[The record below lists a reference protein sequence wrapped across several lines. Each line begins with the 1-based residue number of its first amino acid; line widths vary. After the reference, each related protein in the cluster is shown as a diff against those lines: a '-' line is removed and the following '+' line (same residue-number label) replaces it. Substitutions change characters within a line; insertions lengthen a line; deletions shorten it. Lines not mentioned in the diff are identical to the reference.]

1 MSGSHDLTQRRAR
14 VRSSY
19 TEWDVT
25 SLNYTDRVDG
35 LLPLHG
41 QVQQAP
47 TFSTAELAIAV
58 GIGYRVRVTNT
69 GKRPG
74 SYVALA
80 FVSPPNATTDGL
92 SYQTVAPKKQLFG
105 FERVT
110 LAPEESQV
118 VDFLL
123 HLGDGSAS
131 RSAGPTISSR
141 IGWSSA
147 SVDVA
152 GKLAVYPGEYKVQ
165 VTDCAAQYFHATGGD
180 MVVGSQI

>member
-1 MSGSHDLTQRRAR
+1 LICDLTQRFVLTRR
-14 VRSSY
+14 SY

-25 SLNYTDRVDG
+25 PLNYTDHVEG

-41 QVQQAP
+41 QAQQAP
-47 TFSTAELAIAV
+47 TFSTADLATAV
-58 GIGYRVRVTNT
+58 GVGYRVRVTNT
-69 GKRPG
+69 GKRAG

-110 LAPEESQV
+110 LAPTESQV

-123 HLGDGSAS
+123 HLGEGSAEA
-131 RSAGPTISSR
+131 SAGVASSKR
-141 IGWSSA
+141 IAWSSA

-152 GKLAVYPGEYKVQ
+152 GKLVVYPGRYKVQ
-165 VTDCAAQYFHATGGD
+165 VTDADAQYFYATGSEIIT
-180 MVVGSQI
+180 GSQI